1 MGVAAEAIPQPVL
14 LGKPVGRWVEVG
26 RGRRKDGNAA
36 PRVSAGRVCPPGG
49 WGRAGHASELPGCHP
64 ARSGLRLGVPVLRP
78 RCAPRAARAAGPRG
92 HPCRPRRA
100 GRVLRPPTSAAATA
114 LGGEQ
119 LPGPVGPGPAVCGL
133 VPPPHLRWPL
143 THAGLWPLWLQAER
157 TKPSCDVAHSLLA
170 APSCGSGCHMV
181 QSRSGLVPAAPRTA
195 PPPRRLLPAP
205 AGGSQALP
213 ALGCPPPLA
222 WHSPE

>member
-1 MGVAAEAIPQPVL
+1 MGQKE
-14 LGKPVGRWVEVG
+14 GRECRTPSE
-26 RGRRKDGNAA
+26 RG
-36 PRVSAGRVCPPGG
+36 AGLPPGG

-119 LPGPVGPGPAVCGL
+119 LPGPVGPVGPGPAVCGL